1 MAVKL
6 TADSFESEVL
16 SADGLVVT
24 DFFSDSCVPCKRMSP
39 VIAQLEEEHGDVK
52 FAKLNINFDG
62 EIAERYSVTAVPTLI
77 FFKNG
82 EEKARLSGAQKK
94 AAIAEIINNID

>member
-1 MAVKL
+1 MAEKL
-6 TADSFESEVL
+6 SKDNFREQVTEAS
-16 SADGLVVT
+16 GVVVV
-24 DFFSDSCVPCKRMSP
+24 DFFSDSCIPCKRMSP
-39 VIAQLEEEHGDVK
+39 VIAELEEEHGDVK

-62 EIAERYSVTAVPTLI
+62 EIAEKYGVTAVPTLI

-82 EEKARLSGAQKK
+82 EEKARLTGAQKK